1 MKYLHTTFKGQTATE
16 TLTPGS
22 DAWAR
27 TVSASKIPALLGL
40 STYDSAYSLWARAT
54 GRLENIERDT
64 KATQRGNLMEATLLT
79 YLDTELGDGHR
90 VTAGAAYIHPE
101 HPTWS
106 AAPDGHVY
114 EGRRRTPYA
123 LVECKTARYSE
134 EWGTEGTAEIPPGYL
149 AQVAWQ
155 MYVTGARLVYVP
167 ALVAMEFRLYVVQW
181 EDIAGDIDLIL
192 GAVQEWQACVDTD
205 TAPAWDGSDA
215 TYEAV
220 RRLHPLI
227 DPDAEATIPCHLA
240 DALWAADADL
250 KAADATLKALKS
262 EVLDLAGNARTI
274 LTDTGLKVGGR
285 QARGTGTP
293 YLTITKPKA
302 TAPAVAA

>member
-64 KATQRGNLMEATLLT
+64 KAAQRGNLMEATLLT

-90 VTAGAAYIHPE
+90 VTGGAAYIHPD

-167 ALVAMEFRLYVVQW
+167 ALVAMEFRLYLVQW

-192 GAVQEWQACVDTD
+192 GAVQEWQACVADD
-205 TAPAWDGSDA
+205 LAPEWDGSDA
-215 TYEAV
+215 TLQAV
-220 RRLHPLI
+220 RKLHPQI
-227 DPDAEATIPCHLA
+227 DPDEEAVIPWHLA
-240 DALWAADADL
+240 ESLRSQEAAVKLHEAEL
-250 KAADATLKALKS
+250 RRIKS
-262 EVLDLAGNARTI
+262 DVLDRAGNART
-274 LTDTGLKVGGR
+274 LWTDTGEKVGIR
-285 QARGTGTP
+285 QARGNGLP
-293 YLTITKPKA
+293 YLTLSKRKA
-302 TAPAVAA
+302 A